1 MTEPQVVLT
10 PRGVQRLL
18 SGHYWIYRSDIR
30 STGDVAAGDTV
41 RLRDERNRFLGK
53 AWFSTHSQ
61 ISLRLITR
69 EDRPIDDA
77 YLAERLEAALRYRE
91 RVVADANAYRLVY
104 GESDGLPSLIV
115 DRYADVLVIQTL
127 SQATERRKPG
137 IVRLLQ
143 ERFLPRA
150 IVERNDPRVR
160 RLEGLEQQVGVLSG
174 SLDGEVL
181 IEENGT
187 RFACDL
193 LGGQKTGAF
202 LDQREN
208 RAAFAAYA
216 GGEVLDC
223 FCYTGGFALH
233 AAHRAA
239 AVEGIDLSAAAV
251 AAARR
256 NAELNS
262 AANVAIREA
271 NAFDLLKEY
280 SEAGRRFD
288 AVALDPPAFAKSKAH
303 LDAARRGYKEINLR
317 AFKLLRPGGILL
329 TCSCSH
335 HISEALLLEIV
346 AEAALDARRKVLIV
360 ERRTQSRDHPILL
373 TLPESHYLK
382 CLVLKV
388 E

>member
-30 STGDVAAGDTV
+30 STGDVAPGDTV
-41 RLRDERNRFLGK
+41 RLRDERSRFLGK
-53 AWFSTHSQ
+53 AWFSSHSQ
-61 ISLRLITR
+61 IALRLITR
-69 EDRPIDDA
+69 EDRPIDDT
-77 YLAERLEAALRYRE
+77 YLGERLDAAARYRQ
-91 RVVADANAYRLVY
+91 RVVADADAYRLVY

-127 SQATERRKPG
+127 SQATERRKPDL
-137 IVRLLQ
+137 VRLLR
-143 ERFLPRA
+143 ERFQPRA
-150 IVERNDPRVR
+150 IIERNDPRVR

-174 SLDGEVL
+174 SLEGEVV
-181 IEENGT
+181 IEENGV

-216 GGEVLDC
+216 SGEVLDC
-223 FCYTGGFALH
+223 FSYTGGFALH
-233 AAHRAA
+233 AARRADS
-239 AVEGIDLSAAAV
+239 VEGIDLSAAAV
-251 AAARR
+251 ASARR
-256 NAELNS
+256 NAELNC
-262 AANVAIREA
+262 AGNVSFREA
-271 NAFDLLKEY
+271 NAFDVLKEY

-288 AVALDPPAFAKSKAH
+288 AVVLDPPAFAKTKAN
-303 LDAARRGYKEINLR
+303 LEAARRGYKEINLR
-317 AFKLLRPGGILL
+317 ALKLLRPGGILV

-335 HISEALLLEIV
+335 HISESLLLEIV
-346 AEAALDARRKVLIV
+346 AEAALDAHRKVV
-360 ERRTQSRDHPILL
+360 VAERRTQSRDHPILL

-382 CLVLKV
+382 CLLLKV